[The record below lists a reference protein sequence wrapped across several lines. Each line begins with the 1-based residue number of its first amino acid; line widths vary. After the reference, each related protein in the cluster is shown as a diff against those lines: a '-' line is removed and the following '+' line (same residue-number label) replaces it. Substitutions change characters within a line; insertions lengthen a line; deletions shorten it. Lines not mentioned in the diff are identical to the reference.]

1 MTTLKRSKILATGQ
15 SVEPK
20 TSDVEYHINGES
32 SITIPGDVRETVHD
46 VLFEENIDEMSITT
60 MILETIL
67 NVCQLSIFLYYYK
80 FVLYNVIIFNCRV
93 MWIFD

>member
-1 MTTLKRSKILATGQ
+1 MQRSKKLAIGE

-20 TSDVEYHINGES
+20 TTNVVYHLNGER

-60 MILETIL
+60 MILDAIN
-67 NVCQLSIFLYYYK
+67 NVCKLYFQLI
-80 FVLYNVIIFNCRV
+80 IIFYTKSLL
-93 MWIFD
+93 

>member
-1 MTTLKRSKILATGQ
+1 MILVRSCFVTTLKRSKILATGE

-20 TSDVEYHINGES
+20 TSSVVYHINGEK

-60 MILETIL
+60 MILETIN
-67 NVCQLSIFLYYYK
+67 NVSK
-80 FVLYNVIIFNCRV
+80 FSLLIVLFFSQI
-93 MWIFD
+93 